1 MRFTD
6 LFIRR
11 AITTTLV
18 MVGIL
23 VFGLLSYLTLPVSNL
38 PTVEYP
44 TIQVS
49 ASLPGANPD
58 TMAAS
63 VATPL
68 EAQFSTI
75 PGIDSMSSSSALGTT
90 AITLQFDLSR
100 NIDAAGQDVQ
110 AAIARAQGSLPTNM
124 PTPPSYS
131 KVNPADQPILIIPV
145 SSSTMSMSQL
155 DEYAETTMAR
165 RISMVTGVARVQ
177 VYGAKK
183 FAVRVQADPS
193 ALASRKIDLEQ
204 VRGALSAGSLNLPAG
219 SLYGSS
225 KAYTV
230 QSSSQ
235 LTTAPQFAELIVTYV
250 NGSPVHLREVARV
263 LDDVS
268 NNKTTFWMN
277 DKESMVLAVQKQPGS
292 NTVEVADAVRTLLP
306 VMQQSMP
313 RGIEFSQ
320 MIDRSLNIRES
331 IRDVKFTLL
340 LTIGLVIIVIFVFLR
355 NVSATLIPSLAVPL
369 SLLGTFGAMKLL
381 GFTIDM
387 LSMMAMTLSV
397 GFVVDD
403 AIVMLENIVRH
414 LEMGKT
420 RMQAAL
426 DGAREIGFTIV
437 SMTIS
442 LTAVFIPVLF
452 LGGIIGRLLREFSVT
467 IAVAVLISGV
477 ISLTLTPMLASRFL
491 RHESHPSGTF
501 YRVSERFFIWLN
513 NAYRRTLEMVLR
525 QRLATLIASLVLTV
539 VTVYLFVIM
548 PKSFMPTVDQGFIVG
563 GSEAAQDT
571 SYEEMVRL
579 QRRMNAVV
587 AKNKAID
594 FFGGGV
600 GIMGGQNQGF
610 LFMSL
615 KDAKQRPPVKV
626 VIGELQREFA
636 SIPGIMA
643 FLQSPPL
650 ITLGQN
656 EGRSQYSVALQDAD
670 TAELFHWAPILE
682 RKLRSVPQIQDIF
695 SDLRL
700 ASPRLNV
707 QIDRDRALAVGVT
720 PEAIANTLFDAY
732 GNRRVTTITT
742 ETNQYDVLL
751 EVLPEYQRD
760 PAALDRLYLRSSK
773 GDMVPLSAVAA
784 LTQTVAPLSIN
795 HIGQLPAV
803 NFQFNV
809 RPGVSLSEATN
820 VIDQAA
826 RQLGKPETLS
836 FTYQGTAAAFQNSI
850 SGLGMLLV
858 IAIVV
863 IYLVL
868 GILYE
873 SFIHPITI
881 LSGLPA
887 AGLGALLTLRAFG
900 EDLNLYSFVGIILLI
915 GNREEERDHD
925 DRFRSRSAAEG
936 RQIAGAG
943 HLRRLPAK
951 VPSDHDDHHGGASGN
966 PADCLRHR
974 RRRRSKTSAGNRSGR
989 RTRCIPAPDALHY
1002 ARNLHLPRSPAELAP
1017 CTQISV
1023 GAPVARRREPGELNL
1038 TYSRLIARAAR
1049 MATMLSDTDAWIIMT
1064 ILAQRDST
1072 GVSVGE
1078 NATLV
1083 LNARK
1088 R

>member
-23 VFGLLSYLTLPVSNL
+23 VFGVLSYVTLPVSNL
-38 PTVEYP
+38 PAVDYP
-44 TIQVS
+44 TIEVS

-75 PGIDSMSSSSALGTT
+75 AGINSMSSSSALGNTN
-90 AITLQFDLSR
+90 ITLQFDLSR
-100 NIDAAGQDVQ
+100 DIDAAGQDVQ
-110 AAIARAQGSLPTNM
+110 AAISRAQGSLPTNM
-124 PTPPSYS
+124 PAPPSYS
-131 KVNPADQPILIIPV
+131 KVNPAEQPILYIAV
-145 SSSTMSMSQL
+145 TSDTMSLSHL

-177 VYGAKK
+177 VYGSKK
-183 FAVRVQADPS
+183 FAVRIQADPN
-193 ALASRKIDLEQ
+193 ALASRRIDLEQ
-204 VRGALSAGSLNLPAG
+204 VRTALSTGSLNLPAG
-219 SLYGSS
+219 SLYGTS

-235 LTTAPQFAELIVTYV
+235 LTTAPQFAQLIVTYA
-250 NGSPVHLREVARV
+250 NGSPVRLHEVARV

-268 NNKTTFWMN
+268 NNRSKFWIN
-277 DKESMVLAVQKQPGS
+277 GKESMVLAVQKQPGS
-292 NTVEVADAVRTLLP
+292 NTVEVADSVLALLP

-313 RGIEFSQ
+313 RGIQVVKSFDASQ
-320 MIDRSLNIRES
+320 NIRES
-331 IRDVKFTLL
+331 IADVKFTLF
-340 LTIGLVIIVIFVFLR
+340 LTIGLVIVVIFVFLR
-355 NVSATLIPSLAVPL
+355 NVSATVIPSLAVPL

-414 LEMGKT
+414 MEMGKT

-426 DGAREIGFTIV
+426 EGAREIGFTII

-467 IAVAVLISGV
+467 IAVAVLISGF

-491 RHESHPSGTF
+491 RHESHPNGTF
-501 YRVSERFFIWLN
+501 YRVSERFFVWLN
-513 NAYRRTLEMVLR
+513 DTYRRTLEAVLR
-525 QRLATLIASLVLTV
+525 HRQLTLLASVVLTV
-539 VTVYLFVIM
+539 VTMYLFFIM
-548 PKSFMPTVDQGFIVG
+548 PKSFMPTVDQGFAFG
-563 GSEAAQDT
+563 GAEAAQDT
-571 SYEEMVRL
+571 SYDEMVRL
-579 QRRMNAVV
+579 QERVNSVLAR
-587 AKNKAID
+587 NKSVE
-594 FFGGGV
+594 FYGSGVGVGGGD
-600 GIMGGQNQGF
+600 QNQAF
-610 LFMSL
+610 MFMSL
-615 KDAKQRPPVKV
+615 TNAKTRPHVKV
-626 VIGELQREFA
+626 IIGQLQREFA
-636 SIPGIMA
+636 SIPGLMV
-643 FLQSPPL
+643 FLQTPPL

-670 TAELFHWAPILE
+670 TAELFRWAPTLE
-682 RKLRSVPQIQDIF
+682 RKLRSIPQLQDIF

-707 QIDRDRALAVGVT
+707 QIDRNRALAVGVT
-720 PEAIANTLFDAY
+720 PETIANTLFDAY

-760 PAALDRLYLRSSK
+760 PAALDRLYLRSAK
-773 GDMVPLSAVAA
+773 GNMVPLSAVAN

-809 RPGVSLSEATN
+809 KPGVSLSQATT

-826 RQLGKPETLS
+826 RELGKPDTLS

-850 SGLGMLLV
+850 SGLGILLI

-887 AGLGALLTLRAFG
+887 AGLGALLTLLAFG

-915 GNREEERDHD
+915 GIVKKNAIMMIDFAIEAERKEGKSPEQAIFEGCLQRFRPIMMTTMAALLGTLPIAFGTGAGGEARRPLGLAVVGGLIVSQLLTLYITPVIYVYL
-925 DRFRSRSAAEG
+925 DRFQSW
-936 RQIAGAG
+936 
-943 HLRRLPAK
+943 
-951 VPSDHDDHHGGASGN
+951 
-966 PADCLRHR
+966 
-974 RRRRSKTSAGNRSGR
+974 
-989 RTRCIPAPDALHY
+989 
-1002 ARNLHLPRSPAELAP
+1002 
-1017 CTQISV
+1017 
-1023 GAPVARRREPGELNL
+1023 RRERKPTAVTPQWQGEE
-1038 TYSRLIARAAR
+1038 S
-1049 MATMLSDTDAWIIMT
+1049 
-1064 ILAQRDST
+1064 
-1072 GVSVGE
+1072 
-1078 NATLV
+1078 LV
-1083 LNARK
+1083 N
-1088 R
+1088 